1 MKTAKRILSVL
12 LAVAVVLSC
21 WVWVSHEQELSKAAN
36 EALKNH
42 YLFAYFTGTS
52 KEGQTIHLAVSKDGY
67 NYTAL
72 RNNEPVII
80 PSKGVGNVR
89 DPYIWYNEQ
98 DNYYY
103 ILASQTAVV
112 TTVTTASHS
121 LSGVQRILLTG
132 TTKHSSMFRR
142 WLTLS
147 ETQEI

>member
-1 MKTAKRILSVL
+1 MKTAKRILSAFMAML
-12 LAVAVVLSC
+12 IVLSC
-21 WVWVSHEQELSKAAN
+21 WVWIAPESSIASAAN
-36 EALKNH
+36 STLKDH

-52 KEGQTIHLAVSKDGY
+52 KEGQTIHLAVSDDGY

-103 ILASQTAVV
+103 IHNHMMNYYIHHYNH
-112 TTVTTASHS
+112 HS
-121 LSGVQRILLTG
+121 NT
-132 TTKHSSMFRR
+132 
-142 WLTLS
+142 
-147 ETQEI
+147 